1 LIGRGTVGVDSA
13 QLESPPRARGQ
24 SDLFVVY
31 AEADGAWVHGFLLP
45 AIGLDGRSVRTPEN
59 FSVGGVLVE
68 EFERAVTAA
77 RFTVLVLSRAFAAS
91 RWAGFAERLASHD
104 NVLQNSARVVPLL
117 LEQHEVPLRLD
128 FLVRLDCTSRSR
140 WEGEAARLRE
150 LLHRDPPRP
159 ERLPCPYPGLRSF
172 GQEESGL
179 FFGRT
184 RETEEIC
191 RLLRQHSLVVVVGPS
206 GSGKSSLLAA
216 GVLPRLLATEA
227 GRWLVRTLRPGPG
240 TLRALTDL
248 LGSEGVYGSDD
259 RLRGQV
265 DVLLATSP
273 PDARLLLV
281 IDQAESLFLL
291 PPGGDRSTLLGLLH
305 RLRGLPRCVVVLAL
319 RADYFADL
327 MTSVLWPIGPG
338 ERVEVAPLRGEALRA
353 AITKPAQDTGVHLEP
368 ALVERL
374 LHDAGEEPAALPLL
388 QETMVL
394 LWGLLT
400 RRLLTVPAY
409 EALGGDGRNGL
420 TVALTTRA
428 DAVLARLSS
437 TQQRI
442 ARRICVR
449 SVGLG
454 VGRPD
459 TRQPQTERSLR
470 ILGEDPQLFA
480 ATLRVLTDNRLV
492 TVSRADGEEPTVE
505 LAHEAMIAHWS
516 TLRDWVGESR
526 ESEVVRRRI
535 ERDAADW
542 RRDGRDAGGLY
553 RRRRLAEAL
562 DWARR
567 GEEPLSRSAVTFLAA
582 CRRRRGLT
590 RLFLAAVAGAALAGV
605 VWLSIAPTREWWL
618 RHQAQGLSPT
628 VSLAAATAI
637 VGADNRKVTFPA
649 LSVDVHEVSNEQ
661 YRYCVRA
668 SRCTAPDE
676 PFHDAHYANG
686 DRDLPVVYVTAYDA
700 ARFCS
705 WLGRR
710 LPTQDEW
717 ERIARGTD
725 GRPYPWGDSPPRPG
739 QVNTP
744 FGADHPSTGLAPV
757 DTSEFASGQS
767 PDGVEQLIGNASEW
781 TATSIQQTTGGAEKT
796 GYWNGRDLVQS
807 LAVKGGEWQT
817 EALKADRTEPTVP
830 VSQLPGVG
838 FRCVMTKG

>member
-1 LIGRGTVGVDSA
+1 VDSA

-31 AEADGAWVHGFLLP
+31 AEADSAWVHGFLLP

-91 RWAGFAERLASHD
+91 KWAGFTERLASHD

-117 LEQHEVPLRLD
+117 LERHEIPLRLD

-150 LLHRDPPRP
+150 LLHRDPPGP
-159 ERLPCPYPGLRSF
+159 ERLPCPYPGLRPF
-172 GQEESGL
+172 GQQESGV

-184 RETEEIC
+184 RETEHIC
-191 RLLRQHSLVVVVGPS
+191 RLLRLHSLVVVVGPS
-206 GSGKSSLLAA
+206 GSGKSSLLSA

-227 GRWLVRTLRPGPG
+227 DRWLVRTLRPGSG

-248 LGSEGVYGSDD
+248 FGSDGVYGSDD

-265 DVLLATSP
+265 DALLAASP
-273 PDARLLLV
+273 PGARLLLV

-305 RLRGLPRCVVVLAL
+305 RLRGLPRCVVVLTL
-319 RADYFADL
+319 RADFFADL

-338 ERVEVAPLRGEALRA
+338 ERVEVAPLRGEALREA
-353 AITKPAQDTGVHLEP
+353 VTRPAQDVGVHLEP
-368 ALVERL
+368 GLVERL

-394 LWGLLT
+394 LWERLS

-409 EALGGDGRNGL
+409 EALGGSGRNGL

-437 TQQRI
+437 TEQRI

-459 TRQPQTERSLR
+459 TRQPQTEHSLR
-470 ILGEDPQLFA
+470 ILGEDPELFA

-505 LAHEAMIAHWS
+505 LAHESMITHWS
-516 TLRDWVGESR
+516 TLRDWISDSR
-526 ESEVVRRRI
+526 ENEVIRRRI
-535 ERDAADW
+535 ERDAEDW
-542 RRDGRDAGGLY
+542 RRDGRDASSLY

-567 GEEPLSRSAVTFLAA
+567 GDQPLSHSAMTFLAA

-590 RLFLAAVAGAALAGV
+590 RLLLAVIAGAALAGV

-618 RHQAQGLSPT
+618 RHQAKGLSPT
-628 VSLAAATAI
+628 VRLAAATAI
-637 VGADNRKVTFPA
+637 VGTDNRKVTFPA

-668 SRCTAPDE
+668 SRCPPPAE
-676 PFHDAHYANG
+676 PYDDANYANG
-686 DRDLPVVYVTAYDA
+686 DRDLPVLYVTAYEA

-710 LPTQDEW
+710 LPTENEW

-725 GRPYPWGDSPPRPG
+725 GRQFPWGDNPPRPD
-739 QVNTP
+739 QVNAVVDGHRP
-744 FGADHPSTGLAPV
+744 AGLLPV
-757 DTSEFASGQS
+757 NAAEFASGQS
-767 PDGVEQLIGNASEW
+767 PEGVSQLIGNVAEW
-781 TATSIQQTTGGAEKT
+781 TATRIEDRGDGVIRRL
-796 GYWNGRDLVQS
+796 GDWNGRDLVAG
-807 LAVKGGEWQT
+807 LAAKGGSWQADVFAADDV
-817 EALKADRTEPTVP
+817 EAAEPT
-830 VSQLPGVG
+830 LPFTSVG
-838 FRCVMTKG
+838 FRCVTTKG